1 MEMQDQ
7 IKGSRSNKSLSGSC
21 SHSNGGTESENVAQS
36 RDVTSAGNNHTP
48 KVRKPYT
55 ISKQREKWTEEEH
68 KKFLEALKLY
78 GRGWRQIEE
87 HIGTKTAVQIRS
99 HAQKFFS
106 KIVRESDGNA
116 ETSKQPI
123 NIPPPRPKRKPLHPY
138 PRKSVNSPKEHFI
151 KSESGISPPSNLL
164 IAEKITQS
172 PTSVLSAF
180 GSDAL
185 GESFLDQTNRCV
197 SPNSCTTDIHSL
209 SLSPVEMENECMI
222 SNSSEE
228 EAKGSLA
235 SVPLSTSSKLLS
247 SVKSEFSSKE
257 TDCFKEVAET
267 PRVTCIKLFGKT
279 VSMVGNQKSM
289 NVDEEENNNSISN
302 NSSEVGNVEHQNLG
316 QACSSEQVDIHLSL
330 RLCNSNCHRNPD
342 GVKVTGEEGNSCTG
356 SNAESVGGMENQCK
370 ILDSDDSQYKKSHHV
385 EGKVSQRG
393 FAPYKRCSS
402 ERDAE
407 LECIRSIKGRPSASG
422 FRLG

>member
-1 MEMQDQ
+1 MDMQDQ
-7 IKGSRSNKSLSGSC
+7 IEGSKSNNSRSGSS
-21 SHSNGGTESENVAQS
+21 SHSNGATKSENVSQS

-68 KKFLEALKLY
+68 QKFLEALKLY

-123 NIPPPRPKRKPLHPY
+123 DIPPPRPKRKPLHPY
-138 PRKSVNSPKEHFI
+138 PRKSVNSSKEHFI
-151 KSESGISPPSNLL
+151 PSESGISPPSNLL
-164 IAEKITQS
+164 IAEKVTQS

-180 GSDAL
+180 GSDAF
-185 GESFLDQTNRCV
+185 EQSFLDQTNRCV
-197 SPNSCTTDIHSL
+197 SPNSCTTDIHPL
-209 SLSPVEMENECMI
+209 SLSPVDKENECMI

-235 SVPLSTSSKLLS
+235 SVPLSTSSKLLL
-247 SVKSEFSSKE
+247 SVKSELSSKE
-257 TDCFKEVAET
+257 TECLKEESAEM
-267 PRVTCIKLFGKT
+267 PRVTCIKLFGRT
-279 VSMVGNQKSM
+279 VSMVGNQKSITS
-289 NVDEEENNNSISN
+289 NSD
-302 NSSEVGNVEHQNLG
+302 EVGNVEYQNLCG
-316 QACSSEQVDIHLSL
+316 AWLSEQVDIHLSL
-330 RLCNSNCHRNPD
+330 GLCNSNCHTNPD
-342 GVKVTGEEGNSCTG
+342 GVKVTGEEGSSCTG
-356 SNAESVGGMENQCK
+356 SNAESVSGMENQCK
-370 ILDSDDSQYKKSHHV
+370 ILDAVDSQYQKSRHV

-393 FAPYKRCSS
+393 FVPYKRCLA
-402 ERDAE
+402 ERDANSLVAS
-407 LECIRSIKGRPSASG
+407 LEEREGQRARVC
-422 FRLG
+422 L